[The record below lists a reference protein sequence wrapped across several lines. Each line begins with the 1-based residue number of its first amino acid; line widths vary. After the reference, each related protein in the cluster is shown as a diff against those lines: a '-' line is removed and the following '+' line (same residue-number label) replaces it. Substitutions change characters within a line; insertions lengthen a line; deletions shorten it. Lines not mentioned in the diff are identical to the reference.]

1 MKIRYQDRYI
11 IIEPK
16 DSEESNRLI
25 PVLNQANLFLY
36 NRATL
41 RSDGWYIRAEFL
53 STLNKALTPFRG
65 QIEKDASL
73 VAYIEQFKE
82 QQIQQGAQSRSGLLI
97 QKFVNVCKIIGPSK
111 YIPLQDI
118 DKATKYFFKGAENSK
133 KYKSGV
139 WDGYI
144 HLYHKYNRTFPTG
157 LLSIIE
163 GVLKR
168 KDVPYRIELRYQE
181 APPRQFDWTVDD
193 GITPDPDQIEA
204 VEAGLQG
211 RRGIMKAP
219 TGFGKTA
226 VLAKR
231 LTAGFGVPTLFVANK
246 KALLDD
252 AAEEF
257 RTGIKGLTSV
267 GQIKDGYFDTARI
280 VSVDGVDVIPDITS
294 PVIVATIQSLSARL
308 NDPNSKDKLSY
319 WLNNVCKFVMVDE
332 CQAVGTKIW
341 DEVLDACKAPYR
353 ILLSA
358 TPWRTDGA
366 TLCLTA
372 ASGPT
377 LYSTTAEEQIEKNRL
392 CDLDIYYHE
401 FDHKVYN
408 DRDTGIPY
416 AEAYASYI
424 VGNEERNKEVVRLAM
439 SLVEEERLT
448 LVFVTNIDHGHL
460 LRQMFLDAGMSPNE
474 VRFIWGGTKNKDRVQ
489 GVKDFKEG
497 KFKVL
502 IGSTIFDAGVNIPAI
517 SGAVVAGAGNA
528 DITIIQKIGRAARNC
543 DYEKVLG
550 YIPKFMQGDG
560 KKCSKIYDF
569 VDVNVCYFRKQS
581 KNRYYTLQKEYG
593 KDRVHFLGGA
603 SARSFRM
610 PPKKA
615 AEDVVIQE
623 TMRSFLKD
631 YEEFKTS
638 L

>member
-11 IIEPK
+11 IVEPK
-16 DSEESNRLI
+16 DNDENNRLI
-25 PVLNQANLFLY
+25 PVLNSANLFLY
-36 NRATL
+36 DRAVL
-41 RSDGWYIRAEFL
+41 KKDGWHIKAEYL
-53 STLNKALTPFRG
+53 GVLNKALTPFRG
-65 QIEKDASL
+65 QIEKDPSL
-73 VAYIEQFKE
+73 IAYIELFKE
-82 QQIQQGAQSRSGLLI
+82 QQIKQGEKSSSGILI
-97 QKFVNVCKIIGPSK
+97 QKFVNTCKIIGPSK
-111 YIPLQDI
+111 YVPVQELE
-118 DKATKYFFKGAENSK
+118 KATRYFFKGAENSK

-144 HLYHKYNRTFPTG
+144 HLYRKYQRTFPTG
-157 LLSIIE
+157 LLSIVE
-163 GVLKR
+163 DVLKR
-168 KDVPYRIELRYQE
+168 KKIPYRIESHYQE
-181 APPRQFDWTVDD
+181 APPRQFDWVVED

-204 VEAGLQG
+204 VEAGLNG
-211 RRGIMKAP
+211 KRGIMKAP

-257 RTGIKGLTSV
+257 ITGIRGLSSV

-280 VSVDGVDVIPDITS
+280 VSVDGVDIIPDITS

-308 NDPNSKDKLSY
+308 NDPASRDKLLY
-319 WLNNVCKFVMVDE
+319 WLNEVCKFVMVDE
-332 CQAVGTKIW
+332 CQAVGTSMW

-392 CDLDIYYHE
+392 CELDIYYHE

-424 VGNEERNKEVVRLAM
+424 VGNEDRNKEIVRLAM

-448 LVFVTNIDHGHL
+448 LVFVTSIDHGHL
-460 LRQMFLDAGMSPNE
+460 LRQMFLDAGMEPDE
-474 VRFIWGGTKNKDRVQ
+474 VRFIWGSTKNKDRVQ
-489 GVKDFKEG
+489 GIKDFKEG

-550 YIPKFMQGDG
+550 HTPKFMQGDG
-560 KKCSKIYDF
+560 KKCSKIYDII
-569 VDVNVCYFRKQS
+569 DTNVCYFRKQS
-581 KNRYYTLQKEYG
+581 RNRYYTLQKEYG

-603 SARSFRM
+603 STKSFRI
-610 PPKKA
+610 PSKQSIEDA
-615 AEDVVIQE
+615 AFFENMQ
-623 TMRSFLKD
+623 SFLKD
-631 YEEFKTS
+631 YAEFKS
-638 L
+638 GS